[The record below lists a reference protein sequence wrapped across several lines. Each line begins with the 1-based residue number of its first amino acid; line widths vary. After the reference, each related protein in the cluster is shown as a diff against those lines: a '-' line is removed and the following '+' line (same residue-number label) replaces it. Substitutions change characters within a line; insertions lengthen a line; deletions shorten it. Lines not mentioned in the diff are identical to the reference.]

1 MTTIRPDSDLN
12 PRVINTK
19 GKIYI
24 SGKITGIDN
33 YESLFLTAEANLR
46 SQGYDVVN
54 PVTLNHDHDKSWEMY
69 MRHDIRA
76 MMDCHTIYML
86 IGYTGSKGAMIE
98 YCLAK
103 DIGMKVVYEGLPSFK
118 DCSEAELVMAIK
130 RIEQSKDNRV
140 TERIK

>member
-1 MTTIRPDSDLN
+1 MTDIDFKPK
-12 PRVINTK
+12 P
-19 GKIYI
+19 KIYI

-33 YESLFLTAEANLR
+33 YADLFAHAEAKLR

-54 PVTLNHDHDKSWEMY
+54 PVTLNHNHDKTWEMF

-76 MMDCHTIYML
+76 MMDCHAIYML

-98 YCLAK
+98 YRLAQEL
-103 DIGMKVVYEGLPSFK
+103 GMKIIYEGI
-118 DCSEAELVMAIK
+118 E